1 MSQEYTEDKEVKLT
15 KLSSGRRLLEAMLI
29 LCSLFAIWLMAALL
43 SFNPSDPSW
52 SQTAWHEPIHNL
64 GGAPGAWLADTLF
77 FIFGVMAYT
86 IPVIIIGGCWFA
98 WRHQENDEYID
109 YFAVSLRLIG
119 ALALILTSCGLAAIN
134 ADDIWYFAS
143 GGVIGSLLSTTLQPL
158 LHSSGGTI
166 ALLCIWAAGLTLFTG
181 WSWVSIAEKL
191 GGGIL
196 SVLTFA
202 SNRTRRDDTW
212 VDEGE
217 YEDDEEEYDD
227 EEAARPQ
234 ESRRAR
240 ILRSALARRKR
251 LAEKFTN
258 PMGRKTDAA
267 LFSGKRM
274 DDGEEVVQYSASG
287 APVAADDVL
296 FSGASAARPAEDD
309 VLFSGASAVRPGDFD
324 PYDPLLNGHS
334 IAEPVSAAAA
344 ATAAPQAW
352 AESPV
357 VHHGAAPA
365 YQPEASYPPQQAY
378 QPEPAP
384 FQQAAYQP
392 PAGQTAPQ
400 AYQPEP
406 APYQQPVYDPR
417 AGQPAPQAYQPEPA
431 PYQQPAY
438 DPYAGQPAP
447 QAYQPEPAPYQ
458 QPAYDPHAGQ
468 PAPQAYQPEP
478 APYQQPAYDPYAGQ
492 PAPQA
497 YQPEPAPYQQPAYDP
512 HAGQPA
518 PQAYQPEPAPYQQP
532 AYDPHA
538 GQPAPQAYQPEPA
551 PYQQPTYDPY
561 AGQPAPQTYQQPAY
575 DPNAGQPAPQ
585 TYQQPAYDP
594 HAGQPAPQPYQPE
607 PAAYQPQSAPVPPP
621 EPEPEVVQEEVKR
634 PPLYYFEEVEEKRA
648 RERELLASWYQP
660 IPEPESPIATKPLT
674 PPTTASKPP
683 VETTVVSAVAAGVH
697 QATAAS
703 GGAAA
708 ATSSTAASAAAT
720 PLFSPA
726 SSGPRVQVK
735 EGIGPKLPRPNRVRV
750 PTRRELASY
759 GIKLPSQREAEQRA
773 RQAERDPHYDDELLS
788 DEEADAMEQDELA
801 RQFAA
806 TQQQRYGHRWEDD
819 NATDDDEA
827 DAAAEAELARQFAAT
842 QQQRYATEQPPGANP
857 FSPADYEFS
866 PMKTLVN
873 DGPSEP
879 LFTPTPEV
887 QPQQPAQRYQQPAAA
902 PQQGYQPAQHQPIHH
917 QPVPPQPQ
925 SYPTASQPV
934 QPQQPVAPQGHQPAA
949 PAPQESL
956 IHPLLMR
963 NGDSRPLQK
972 PTTPLPSLDLLTP
985 PPSEVEPVDTFALEQ
1000 MARLVEARLAD
1011 FRIKADVVNYSPGPV
1026 ITRFELNL
1034 APGVKA
1040 ARISNLSRDLARS
1053 LSTVAVR
1060 VVEVIPGKPY
1070 VGLEL
1075 PNKKRQTV
1083 YLREVLDNAKFR
1095 DNPSP
1100 LTVVL
1105 GKDIAGDPVVAD
1117 LAKMPHLLVAGTTG
1131 SGKSVGVNAM
1141 ILSMLYK
1148 AQPEDVR
1155 FIMIDPKMLELSVY
1169 EGIPHLLTEVVTDMK
1184 DAANALRW
1192 SVNEMERR
1200 YKLMSALGVRNL
1212 AGYNEKI
1219 AEAARMGRPI
1229 PDPYWKPGDS
1239 MDAVHPVLEK
1249 LPYIVVLVDEFADL
1263 MMTVGKKVEELIA
1276 RLAQKARAA
1285 GIHLVLATQRP
1296 SVDVITGLIKANIP
1310 TRIAFTV
1317 SSKIDS
1323 RTILDQG
1330 GAESLLGMGDMLYSG
1345 PNSTTPVRVHGAFVR
1360 DQEVHAVVQD
1370 WKARGRP
1377 QYVDGITS
1385 DSESEGGGGGF
1396 DGGEELDP
1404 LFDQAVNFVTEK
1416 RKASISG
1423 VQRQFRIGYNRA
1435 ARIIEQMEAQGIV
1448 SEQGHNG
1455 NREVLAPPP
1464 FE

>member
-1 MSQEYTEDKEVKLT
+1 MSQEYTEDKDVTLT
-15 KLSSGRRLLEAMLI
+15 KLSSGRRLLEALLI
-29 LCSLFAIWLMAALL
+29 LIALFAVWLMAALL

-64 GGAPGAWLADTLF
+64 GGIPGAWLADTLF

-86 IPVIIIGGCWFA
+86 IPVIIVGGCWFA
-98 WRHQENDEYID
+98 WRHQASDEYVD
-109 YFAVSLRLIG
+109 YFAVSLRIIG
-119 ALALILTSCGLAAIN
+119 VLALILTSCGLAAIN

-158 LHSSGGTI
+158 LHSSGGTLT
-166 ALLCIWAAGLTLFTG
+166 LLCIWAAGLTLFTG

-191 GGGIL
+191 GGWLLNI
-196 SVLTFA
+196 LTFA

-212 VDEGE
+212 VDDEE
-217 YEDDEEEYDD
+217 YEDEEESVD
-227 EEAARPQ
+227 AADGKPH

-240 ILRSALARRKR
+240 ILRGALARRKR

-258 PMGRKTDAA
+258 PLGRHTDAA

-274 DDGEEVVQYSASG
+274 DDEDEIEYSARG
-287 APVAADDVL
+287 VVADPNDVL
-296 FSGASAARPAEDD
+296 FSGNRATLPEYDE
-309 VLFSGASAVRPGDFD
+309 L
-324 PYDPLLNGHS
+324 DPLLNGHS
-334 IAEPVSAAAA
+334 VTEPVAAAAA
-344 ATAAPQAW
+344 ATTAAQAWSAPVDPLLQTSPVTNTVMEQPAPAVAWQSAPGPQTGDAAIAPTPEGYPHSAQYAQPPVQQPYEPWQQPVVEESPQPQYYAPQP
-352 AESPV
+352 EPV
-357 VHHGAAPA
+357 YAQPVAPQPEPV
-365 YQPEASYPPQQAY
+365 YQPEPVLQPVYQQDPTSQQNATFQQPAY

-384 FQQAAYQP
+384 QPVYQQESI
-392 PAGQTAPQ
+392 PQ
-400 AYQPEP
+400 QSTTF
-406 APYQQPVYDPR
+406 QQPVVE
-417 AGQPAPQAYQPEPA
+417 QPL
-431 PYQQPAY
+431 
-438 DPYAGQPAP
+438 
-447 QAYQPEPAPYQ
+447 
-458 QPAYDPHAGQ
+458 
-468 PAPQAYQPEP
+468 
-478 APYQQPAYDPYAGQ
+478 
-492 PAPQA
+492 
-497 YQPEPAPYQQPAYDP
+497 
-512 HAGQPA
+512 
-518 PQAYQPEPAPYQQP
+518 
-532 AYDPHA
+532 
-538 GQPAPQAYQPEPA
+538 
-551 PYQQPTYDPY
+551 
-561 AGQPAPQTYQQPAY
+561 
-575 DPNAGQPAPQ
+575 
-585 TYQQPAYDP
+585 
-594 HAGQPAPQPYQPE
+594 
-607 PAAYQPQSAPVPPP
+607 VV
-621 EPEPEVVQEEVKR
+621 EPEPVVEEVKPTR

-648 RERELLASWYQP
+648 REREQLAAWYQP
-660 IPEPESPIATKPLT
+660 IPEPAQEPERIKPST
-674 PPTTASKPP
+674 PSMPTTASIPP
-683 VETTVVSAVAAGVH
+683 VESVAAVAPLAAGVKS
-697 QATAAS
+697 AAL
-703 GGAAA
+703 GAGAAA
-708 ATSSTAASAAAT
+708 A
-720 PLFSPA
+720 PVFSLA
-726 SSGPRVQVK
+726 GSGAPRPQVK
-735 EGIGPKLPRPNRVRV
+735 EGIGPQLPRPNRVRV

-759 GIKLPSQREAEQRA
+759 GIKLPSQRMAEEKA
-773 RQAERDPHYDDELLS
+773 REEQLDTDAYNDDEM
-788 DEEADAMEQDELA
+788 DAMQQDELA
-801 RQFAA
+801 RQFAQS
-806 TQQQRYGHRWEDD
+806 QQHRYGEEYQDD
-819 NATDDDEA
+819 THQTDDEDS
-827 DAAAEAELARQFAAT
+827 AAEAELARQFASS
-842 QQQRYATEQPPGANP
+842 QQQRYSGEQPAGANP
-857 FSPADYEFS
+857 FSLDDFEFS
-866 PMKTLVN
+866 PMKTLV
-873 DGPSEP
+873 DEGPHEP
-879 LFTPTPEV
+879 LFTPGVMPEPAPQYQEPV
-887 QPQQPAQRYQQPAAA
+887 APQQHYQQPAQPVAPQQPAQSVAPQQHYQQPAQPVA
-902 PQQGYQPAQHQPIHH
+902 PQQHYQQPA
-917 QPVPPQPQ
+917 QPVPPQD
-925 SYPTASQPV
+925 
-934 QPQQPVAPQGHQPAA
+934 
-949 PAPQESL
+949 SL

-963 NGDSRPLQK
+963 NGDSRPVHR
-972 PTTPLPSLDLLTP
+972 PSTPLPSLDLLTP
-985 PPSEVEPVDTFALEQ
+985 PPSEVEPIDTFALEQ

-1053 LSTVAVR
+1053 LSTAAVR

-1095 DNPSP
+1095 DNSSP

-1105 GKDIAGDPVVAD
+1105 GKDIAGEPVVAD

-1239 MDAVHPVLEK
+1239 MDVQHPVLEK

-1330 GAESLLGMGDMLYSG
+1330 GAESLLGMGDMLYSA
-1345 PNSTTPVRVHGAFVR
+1345 PNSTIPVRVHGAFVR
-1360 DQEVHAVVQD
+1360 DEEVHAVVQD

-1404 LFDQAVNFVTEK
+1404 LFDQAVNFVTQK

>member
-1 MSQEYTEDKEVKLT
+1 MSQEYTEDKEVTLT
-15 KLSSGRRLLEAMLI
+15 KLSSGRRLLEALLI
-29 LCSLFAIWLMAALL
+29 LIVLFAVWLMAALL

-64 GGAPGAWLADTLF
+64 GGMPGAWLADTLF

-86 IPVIIIGGCWFA
+86 IPVIIVGGCWFA
-98 WRHQENDEYID
+98 WRHQSSDEYID
-109 YFAVSLRLIG
+109 YFAVSLRIIG
-119 ALALILTSCGLAAIN
+119 VLALILTSCGLAAIN

-166 ALLCIWAAGLTLFTG
+166 ALLCVWAAGLTLFTG
-181 WSWVSIAEKL
+181 WSWVTIAEKL
-191 GGGIL
+191 GGWIL
-196 SVLTFA
+196 NILTFA

-212 VDEGE
+212 VDEDE
-217 YEDDEEEYDD
+217 YEDDEEYED
-227 EEAARPQ
+227 ENHGKQ
-234 ESRRAR
+234 HESRRAR
-240 ILRSALARRKR
+240 ILRGALARRKR
-251 LAEKFTN
+251 LAEKFIN
-258 PMGRKTDAA
+258 PMGRQTDAA

-274 DDGEEVVQYSASG
+274 DDEEEITYTARG
-287 APVAADDVL
+287 VAADPDDVL
-296 FSGASAARPAEDD
+296 FSGNRATQPEYDE
-309 VLFSGASAVRPGDFD
+309 
-324 PYDPLLNGHS
+324 YDPLLNGAP
-334 IAEPVSAAAA
+334 ITEPVAVAAA
-344 ATAAPQAW
+344 ATTATQSWAAPVEPVTQTPPVASVDVPPTQPTVAW
-352 AESPV
+352 QPV
-357 VHHGAAPA
+357 PGPQTGEPVIAPA
-365 YQPEASYPPQQAY
+365 PEGYPHQSQYAQPAVQYN
-378 QPEPAP
+378 EPL
-384 FQQAAYQP
+384 
-392 PAGQTAPQ
+392 
-400 AYQPEP
+400 
-406 APYQQPVYDPR
+406 QQPVQPQQPYYAP
-417 AGQPAPQAYQPEPA
+417 AAEQPVQQPYYAPAAEQPVQQPYYAPAPEQPVAGNAWQAEE
-431 PYQQPAY
+431 QQSTF
-438 DPYAGQPAP
+438 AP
-447 QAYQPEPAPYQ
+447 QSTYQTE
-458 QPAYDPHAGQ
+458 
-468 PAPQAYQPEP
+468 
-478 APYQQPAYDPYAGQ
+478 
-492 PAPQA
+492 
-497 YQPEPAPYQQPAYDP
+497 
-512 HAGQPA
+512 
-518 PQAYQPEPAPYQQP
+518 
-532 AYDPHA
+532 
-538 GQPAPQAYQPEPA
+538 
-551 PYQQPTYDPY
+551 
-561 AGQPAPQTYQQPAY
+561 QTYQQPAAQE
-575 DPNAGQPAPQ
+575 PL
-585 TYQQPAYDP
+585 YQQP
-594 HAGQPAPQPYQPE
+594 QPVEQQP
-607 PAAYQPQSAPVPPP
+607 VV
-621 EPEPEVVQEEVKR
+621 EPEPVVEETKPTR

-648 RERELLASWYQP
+648 REREQLAAWYQP
-660 IPEPESPIATKPLT
+660 IPEPVKEPEPIKSSLKAPSV
-674 PPTTASKPP
+674 AAVPP
-683 VETTVVSAVAAGVH
+683 VEAAAAVSPL
-697 QATAAS
+697 AS
-703 GGAAA
+703 GVKKATLATGAAA
-708 ATSSTAASAAAT
+708 TVAA
-720 PLFSPA
+720 PVFSLA
-726 SSGPRVQVK
+726 NSGGPRPQVK
-735 EGIGPKLPRPNRVRV
+735 EGIGPQLPRPKRIRV

-759 GIKLPSQREAEQRA
+759 GIKLPSQRAAEEKAREAQRNQYDSGA
-773 RQAERDPHYDDELLS
+773 QYNDDEI
-788 DEEADAMEQDELA
+788 DAMQQDELA
-801 RQFAA
+801 RQFAQ
-806 TQQQRYGHRWEDD
+806 TQQQRYGEQYQHDVPVNTED
-819 NATDDDEA
+819 A
-827 DAAAEAELARQFAAT
+827 DAAAEAELARQFAQT
-842 QQQRYATEQPPGANP
+842 QQQRYSGEQPAGANP
-857 FSPADYEFS
+857 FSLDDFEFS
-866 PMKTLVN
+866 PMKALLD
-873 DGPSEP
+873 DGPHEP
-879 LFTPTPEV
+879 LFTPIVEPV
-887 QPQQPAQRYQQPAAA
+887 Q
-902 PQQGYQPAQHQPIHH
+902 
-917 QPVPPQPQ
+917 
-925 SYPTASQPV
+925 
-934 QPQQPVAPQGHQPAA
+934 QPQQPVAPQQQYQQPQQ
-949 PAPQESL
+949 PVAPQPQYQQPQQPVAPQPQYQQPQYQQPQQPVAPQQQYQQPQQPVTQQPQYQQPQQPVVPQPQDTL
-956 IHPLLMR
+956 LHPLLMR
-963 NGDSRPLQK
+963 NGDSRPLHK

-1105 GKDIAGDPVVAD
+1105 GKDIAGEPVVAD

-1192 SVNEMERR
+1192 CVNEMERR

-1219 AEAARMGRPI
+1219 AEADRMMRPI

-1239 MDAVHPVLEK
+1239 MDAQHPVLKKE
-1249 LPYIVVLVDEFADL
+1249 PYIVVLVDEFADL

-1323 RTILDQG
+1323 RTILDQA

-1345 PNSTTPVRVHGAFVR
+1345 PNSTLPVRVHGAFVR

-1385 DSESEGGGGGF
+1385 DSESEGGVGGF
-1396 DGGEELDP
+1396 DGAEELDP
-1404 LFDQAVNFVTEK
+1404 LFDQAVQFVTEK

-1464 FE
+1464 FD

>member
-1 MSQEYTEDKEVKLT
+1 MSQEYTEDKEVTLT
-15 KLSSGRRLLEAMLI
+15 KLSSGRRLLEALLI
-29 LCSLFAIWLMAALL
+29 LIVLFAVWLMAALL

-64 GGAPGAWLADTLF
+64 GGMPGAWLADTLF

-86 IPVIIIGGCWFA
+86 IPVIIVGGCWFA
-98 WRHQENDEYID
+98 WRHQSSDEYID
-109 YFAVSLRLIG
+109 YFAVSLRIIG
-119 ALALILTSCGLAAIN
+119 VLALILTSCGLAAIN

-166 ALLCIWAAGLTLFTG
+166 ALLCVWAAGLTLFTG
-181 WSWVSIAEKL
+181 WSWVTIAEKL
-191 GGGIL
+191 GGWIL
-196 SVLTFA
+196 NILTFA

-212 VDEGE
+212 VDEDE
-217 YEDDEEEYDD
+217 YEDDEEYED
-227 EEAARPQ
+227 ENHGKQ
-234 ESRRAR
+234 HESRRAR
-240 ILRSALARRKR
+240 ILRGALARRKR
-251 LAEKFTN
+251 LAEKFIN
-258 PMGRKTDAA
+258 PMGRQTDAA

-274 DDGEEVVQYSASG
+274 DDDEEIIYTARG
-287 APVAADDVL
+287 VAADPDDVL
-296 FSGASAARPAEDD
+296 FSGNRATQPEYDE
-309 VLFSGASAVRPGDFD
+309 
-324 PYDPLLNGHS
+324 YDPLLNGAP
-334 IAEPVSAAAA
+334 ITEPVAVAAA
-344 ATAAPQAW
+344 ATTATQSWAAPVEPVTQTPPVASVDVPPSQPTVAW
-352 AESPV
+352 QPV
-357 VHHGAAPA
+357 PGPQTGEPVIAPA
-365 YQPEASYPPQQAY
+365 PEGYPQQSQYA
-378 QPEPAP
+378 QPAVQYNEPL
-384 FQQAAYQP
+384 
-392 PAGQTAPQ
+392 
-400 AYQPEP
+400 
-406 APYQQPVYDPR
+406 QQPVQPQQPYYAP
-417 AGQPAPQAYQPEPA
+417 AAEQPAQQPYYAPAAEQPVQQPYYAPA
-431 PYQQPAY
+431 PEQPVAGNAWQAEEQQSTF
-438 DPYAGQPAP
+438 AP
-447 QAYQPEPAPYQ
+447 QSTYQTE
-458 QPAYDPHAGQ
+458 
-468 PAPQAYQPEP
+468 
-478 APYQQPAYDPYAGQ
+478 
-492 PAPQA
+492 
-497 YQPEPAPYQQPAYDP
+497 
-512 HAGQPA
+512 
-518 PQAYQPEPAPYQQP
+518 
-532 AYDPHA
+532 
-538 GQPAPQAYQPEPA
+538 
-551 PYQQPTYDPY
+551 
-561 AGQPAPQTYQQPAY
+561 QTYQQPAAQE
-575 DPNAGQPAPQ
+575 PL
-585 TYQQPAYDP
+585 YQQPQSVEQ
-594 HAGQPAPQPYQPE
+594 QP
-607 PAAYQPQSAPVPPP
+607 VV
-621 EPEPEVVQEEVKR
+621 EPEPVVEETKPAR

-648 RERELLASWYQP
+648 REREQLAAWYQP
-660 IPEPESPIATKPLT
+660 IPEPVKEPEPIKSSLKAPSV
-674 PPTTASKPP
+674 AAVPP
-683 VETTVVSAVAAGVH
+683 VEAAAAVSPL
-697 QATAAS
+697 AS
-703 GGAAA
+703 GVKKATLATGAAA
-708 ATSSTAASAAAT
+708 TVAA
-720 PLFSPA
+720 PVFSLA
-726 SSGPRVQVK
+726 NSGGPRPQVK
-735 EGIGPKLPRPNRVRV
+735 EGIGPQLPRPKRIRV

-759 GIKLPSQREAEQRA
+759 GIKLPSQRAAEEKAREAQRN
-773 RQAERDPHYDDELLS
+773 QYDSGDQYNDDEI
-788 DEEADAMEQDELA
+788 DAMQQDELA
-801 RQFAA
+801 RQFAQ
-806 TQQQRYGHRWEDD
+806 TQQQRYGEQYQHDVPVNAED
-819 NATDDDEA
+819 A
-827 DAAAEAELARQFAAT
+827 DAAAEAELARQFAQT
-842 QQQRYATEQPPGANP
+842 QQQRYSGEQPAGANP
-857 FSPADYEFS
+857 FSLDDFEFS
-866 PMKTLVN
+866 PMKALLD
-873 DGPSEP
+873 DGPHEP
-879 LFTPTPEV
+879 LFTPIVEPV
-887 QPQQPAQRYQQPAAA
+887 Q
-902 PQQGYQPAQHQPIHH
+902 
-917 QPVPPQPQ
+917 
-925 SYPTASQPV
+925 
-934 QPQQPVAPQGHQPAA
+934 QPQQPVAPQQQYQQPQQ
-949 PAPQESL
+949 PVAPQPQYQQQQQQVAPQPQYQQPQQPVAPQPQYQQPQQPVAPQPQYQQPQQPVAPQQQYQQPQQPVAPQPQDTL
-956 IHPLLMR
+956 LHPLLMR
-963 NGDSRPLQK
+963 NGDSRPLHK

-1105 GKDIAGDPVVAD
+1105 GKDIAGEPVVAD

-1192 SVNEMERR
+1192 CVNEMERR

-1219 AEAARMGRPI
+1219 AEADRMMRPI

-1239 MDAVHPVLEK
+1239 MDAQHPVLKKE
-1249 LPYIVVLVDEFADL
+1249 PYIVVLVDEFADL

-1323 RTILDQG
+1323 RTILDQA

-1345 PNSTTPVRVHGAFVR
+1345 PNSTLPVRVHGAFVR

-1385 DSESEGGGGGF
+1385 DSESEGGAGGF
-1396 DGGEELDP
+1396 DGAEELDP
-1404 LFDQAVNFVTEK
+1404 LFDQAVQFVTEK

-1464 FE
+1464 FD